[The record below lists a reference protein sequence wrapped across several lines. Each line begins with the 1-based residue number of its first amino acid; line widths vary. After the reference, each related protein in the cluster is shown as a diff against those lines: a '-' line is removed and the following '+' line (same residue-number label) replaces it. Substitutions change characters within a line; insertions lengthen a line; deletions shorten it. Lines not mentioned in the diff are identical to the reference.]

1 MSSSVFSFDK
11 EKEATNILFAVPKKG
26 RLYDKC
32 LKLLDG
38 AGLEYDRPHRL
49 DVAHCTSLP
58 VTLVFLPA
66 ADIATYVGEGNVD
79 IGITGVDVVRESDEE
94 VDTILV
100 SRFMNHWC
108 GNDACSEFRL
118 RAVQALSPC
127 SGGECCEGPQRI
139 GRQANCDLL
148 SFISEE
154 ILRQVRHRQQQDSD

>member
-1 MSSSVFSFDK
+1 MSNSVFSFDK

-32 LKLLDG
+32 LKLLEG

-100 SRFMNHWC
+100 SPSH
-108 GNDACSEFRL
+108 
-118 RAVQALSPC
+118 
-127 SGGECCEGPQRI
+127 
-139 GRQANCDLL
+139 
-148 SFISEE
+148 
-154 ILRQVRHRQQQDSD
+154 